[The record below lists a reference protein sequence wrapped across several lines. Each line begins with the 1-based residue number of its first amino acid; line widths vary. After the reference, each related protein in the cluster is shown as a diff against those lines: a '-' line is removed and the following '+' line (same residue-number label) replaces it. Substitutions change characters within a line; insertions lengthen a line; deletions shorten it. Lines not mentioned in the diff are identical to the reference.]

1 VAYERDSANAEAEY
15 GAQFR
20 SDIAA
25 FVDREIVGAAAVPG
39 CYEIA
44 PLPGIVYRAFVD
56 PSGDSQ
62 DSFTLGIAY
71 RDDDGRGILDC
82 IRERRPPFSPDAVV
96 EEFAAVLKSDGVH
109 EVTGDR
115 YAGEWP
121 RERFNQR
128 GITYEPAE
136 KPKSAIY
143 QEFLAVINSG
153 RCELLDHP
161 RMIGQLCSLE
171 RRTARGGRD
180 SIDHP
185 PGAHDD

>member
-1 VAYERDSANAEAEY
+1 
-15 GAQFR
+15 
-20 SDIAA
+20 
-25 FVDREIVGAAAVPG
+25 
-39 CYEIA
+39 
-44 PLPGIVYRAFVD
+44 
-56 PSGDSQ
+56 
-62 DSFTLGIAY
+62 
-71 RDDDGRGILDC
+71 
-82 IRERRPPFSPDAVV
+82 
-96 EEFAAVLKSDGVH
+96 VLKSYGVH

-136 KPKSAIY
+136 KPESAIY

-185 PGAHDD
+185 PGAHDDIANAAVGVLVQVAGEMDEIACGFEVVNAKSAAWPLLMFLPPIDLCPTE